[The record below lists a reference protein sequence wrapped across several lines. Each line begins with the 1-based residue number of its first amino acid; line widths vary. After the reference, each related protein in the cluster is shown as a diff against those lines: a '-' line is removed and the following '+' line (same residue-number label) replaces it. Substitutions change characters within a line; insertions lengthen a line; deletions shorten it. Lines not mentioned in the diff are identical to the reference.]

1 MTIMAQE
8 KYSEQEVIFLK
19 KSINLWWI
27 FGILTALLIIS
38 VAAFIVFWFCN
49 IEYCRIISILDII
62 STLLAIILS
71 IFSILYSYNTSQDA
85 STALT
90 SVTNEVVKIEK
101 THTDLEAHMSTIIN
115 ALSDKKN
122 TSPALKKESSQ
133 EDTAGETTNNTIP
146 S

>member
-1 MTIMAQE
+1 MAQDT
-8 KYSEQEVIFLK
+8 YSKQEVRFIK
-19 KSINLWWI
+19 KSINLWWV

-49 IEYCRIISILDII
+49 IEYCKIISILDII

-101 THTDLEAHMSTIIN
+101 THTDLETHMSTIIN

-122 TSPALKKESSQ
+122 STPAVKKEPSQ
-133 EDTAGETTNNTIP
+133 EDVTEGAINNTLQ

>member
-1 MTIMAQE
+1 MAQDT
-8 KYSEQEVIFLK
+8 YSKQEVKFLK
-19 KSINLWWI
+19 KSINLWWV

-71 IFSILYSYNTSQDA
+71 IFSILYSYNTSQDV
-85 STALT
+85 STALA

-101 THTDLEAHMSTIIN
+101 THTDLETHISTIIN
-115 ALSDKKN
+115 ALSDRKN
-122 TSPALKKESSQ
+122 ASPAVKKESSQ
-133 EDTAGETTNNTIP
+133 EDVTEGTINNTMQ

>member
-1 MTIMAQE
+1 MAQE
-8 KYSEQEVIFLK
+8 TYTKQEVGFLK
-19 KSINLWWI
+19 KSINLWWVL
-27 FGILTALLIIS
+27 GILTALLIIS

-49 IEYCRIISILDII
+49 IEYCKIISILDII

-90 SVTNEVVKIEK
+90 SVTNEVFKIEK
-101 THTDLEAHMSTIIN
+101 THTDLETHMSTIIN

-122 TSPALKKESSQ
+122 ATPTVKKGPSQ
-133 EDTAGETTNNTIP
+133 EDVTEGVINNTMQP
-146 S
+146 